1 MKTINLTTDEEI
13 TLKLTIEEKLQGNLS
28 KMDDIYKK
36 ISEFS
41 NDDDNEI
48 MKDLLIDYYKDL
60 YKETEELDRILYY
73 LK

>member
-13 TLKLTIEEKLQGNLS
+13 TLKLTIEEKIQGNLS
-28 KMDDIYKK
+28 RMDDIYKK
-36 ISEFS
+36 ISELS

-48 MKDLLIDYYKDL
+48 MKDFLIDYYKDL
-60 YKETEELDRILYY
+60 HKEAEELDRILSY

>member
-28 KMDDIYKK
+28 RMDDIYKK
-36 ISEFS
+36 ISELS

-60 YKETEELDRILYY
+60 YKETEELDRILSY